1 MAMKVLVTHCTR
13 NTGLT
18 ALRALSRAG
27 CEVCGADDRRLP
39 FGLKSRYATGAY
51 AMLPRE
57 DEPQFSAAMF
67 GLLERVRPD
76 VLIPF
81 HGTEFAC
88 RNKTAILQRT
98 HALVSELAAF
108 EVLHD
113 KSELLKLCGR
123 LGVPAPRALSPD
135 EAVAQLRENDTVPVV
150 VKPSRD
156 VGGGAGVSFVCDP
169 LRLVPAQ
176 TAVALRYGKALVTEY
191 IPGPTSNI
199 RALHLLFDN
208 DTRLVAHF
216 VLQKHR
222 LWPTRVGATVAGIS
236 THEPWL
242 ISQILPIFQ
251 ALGWR
256 GPADA
261 ELKIDTRD
269 GQAKILEINPR
280 FSGILHFPIQCG
292 VNFPLLYCRA
302 ALGERLAETLQ
313 PRYKAG
319 VRYMAVP
326 KWLRAVAVEVWAP
339 NAKRWQVLRQAI
351 ASDLRAPRVRS
362 VHELADPAP
371 LIGRALLALQGLR
384 GVRH

>member
-1 MAMKVLVTHCTR
+1 MKVLVTHCTR

-18 ALRALSRAG
+18 AMRALSRAG
-27 CEVCGADDRRLP
+27 CEVRGADDRQLP

-51 AMLPRE
+51 AALPRE
-57 DEPQFSAAMF
+57 HAPEFAAAMF
-67 GLLERVRPD
+67 ELLERVRPD
-76 VLIPF
+76 VLIPLR
-81 HGTEFAC
+81 GAQFAC
-88 RNKTAILQRT
+88 RNKTEILQRT
-98 HALVSELAAF
+98 HALVPELAVF
-108 EVLHD
+108 QVLHD
-113 KSELLKLCGR
+113 KSELLKLCAR
-123 LGVPAPRALSPD
+123 LGVPAPRVLSPD
-135 EAVAQLRENDTVPVV
+135 QAVAQLGENDTLPVV

-156 VGGGAGVSFVCDP
+156 VGGGAGVSFVRDP
-169 LRLVPAQ
+169 LRLVPTQ
-176 TAVALRYGKALVTEY
+176 TEVARRYGKALLTEY

-199 RALHLLFDN
+199 RAVHLLFDN
-208 DTRLVAHF
+208 DTRLLAHF

-242 ISQILPIFQ
+242 VTQILPIFQ

-256 GPADA
+256 GPADV

-313 PRYKAG
+313 PRYAAG
-319 VRYMAVP
+319 VRYLAVP
-326 KWLRAVAVEVWAP
+326 KWLRAVAAELWAP
-339 NAKRWQVLRQAI
+339 SASRWHVLRQAM

-371 LIGRALLALQGLR
+371 VIGRALLALQGSR
-384 GVRH
+384 GARQ